1 MKETYKMLKADYD
14 AASQKI
20 KDIGTNTDTNAQIYY
35 EERDKIRN
43 EIIKLKLGEK
53 EVNVKL
59 AQIKAED
66 KREKDRLISNLV
78 QFGISTGVGI
88 VFGWWTFTFDEHGTV
103 TSTLGRP
110 VLNSFLPK
118 MLRR

>member
-1 MKETYKMLKADYD
+1 MTETYEMLKADYD

-20 KDIGTNTDTNAQIYY
+20 KDIGANAEANPQIYY

-59 AQIKAED
+59 AQIEAEN
-66 KREKDRLISNLV
+66 KREKDRLISNMI
-78 QFGISTGVGI
+78 QFGISTGVGF
-88 VFGWWTFTFDEHGTV
+88 VFGWWTFKFDEHGTV